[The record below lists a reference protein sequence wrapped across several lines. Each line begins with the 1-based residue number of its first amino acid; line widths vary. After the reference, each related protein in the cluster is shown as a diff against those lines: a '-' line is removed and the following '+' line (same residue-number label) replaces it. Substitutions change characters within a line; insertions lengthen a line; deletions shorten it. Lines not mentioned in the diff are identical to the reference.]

1 MPPSPLENSDDPLSV
16 VISSDGVALSA
27 VAALIS
33 ITVHRAVNTVPIAT
47 LVFADGNM
55 REGTFPLSDSALLK
69 PGTDIA
75 VQAGYGGAEATI
87 FAGIVVKHGITIGG
101 DNDARLVIE
110 CHDKA
115 VKMTVARKSTLHV
128 DTNDADILTALIG
141 TYGLTPEVSGAR
153 LAHAE
158 LIQHDCTDW
167 DFLLARA
174 AANGCLVIVTDGQV
188 AVAPPTTRGSA
199 ALKVTYGA
207 DLIEFEAELDARHQY
222 TGVQASAWE
231 GKTQSLLEGAVAGP
245 AQLNP
250 QGNLDSATLAE
261 VLGIGTVKWQTGAAL
276 PKEAL
281 DAWAKAR
288 QLASGLSRLRGRMR
302 FQGSA
307 LAEVGGLV
315 ELAGVGARF
324 SGPVFG
330 TGLTHRIEAGN
341 WTTDLE
347 FGMPVEGFNG
357 PPDPAVPAAVGR
369 APGIEGLQVGV
380 VLQLDADPAGEHR
393 VKVRLP
399 AAGVGGVWARLMQ
412 FQASNAFGALFVPEV
427 GDEVLLGFLSSD
439 PASPV
444 VLGSLY
450 SSQRPPPHALTAA
463 NDIKSIVTRSRSRLE
478 FNDKDK
484 TITVSTPG
492 RNTVVLSDRDQS
504 IVLTDQSGNLVR
516 LEPAGIT
523 LQSPK
528 NITIE
533 AKGAVSISAVGGL
546 ALRAN
551 ADVTVQGLN
560 IDCEAQVG
568 LTARGSAS
576 AELSAQGMTTVKG
589 AMVMIN

>member
-1 MPPSPLENSDDPLSV
+1 MPQSPLANSDEPLSV
-16 VISSDGVALSA
+16 MISSDGVALPG
-27 VAALIS
+27 VTALIS
-33 ITVHRAVNTVPIAT
+33 LTVRRAVNKVPTAT
-47 LVFADGNM
+47 LVFTDGNM
-55 REGTFPLSDSALLK
+55 PEGTFPLSDSALLK

-75 VQAGYGGAEATI
+75 VKAGHGGDGVTI
-87 FAGIVVKHGITIGG
+87 FSGVVVKHGITIGG

-115 VKMTVARKSTLHV
+115 VKMSVGRRSALHV
-128 DTNDADILTALIG
+128 DKNDADILMALIG
-141 TYGLTPEVSGAR
+141 SHGLTADVSGAG

-158 LIQHDCTDW
+158 LIQHDRTDW

-174 AANGCLVIVTDGQV
+174 AANGCLVIVTDGKV
-188 AVAPPTTRGSA
+188 AVAPPETSGNA
-199 ALKVTYGA
+199 ALKVTYGE
-207 DLIEFEAELDARHQY
+207 DLIEFQAELDARHQY

-261 VLGIGTVKWQTGAAL
+261 VLGVGTVKVQTGAAL
-276 PKEAL
+276 PKAAL

-288 QLASGLSRLRGRMR
+288 QLESGLSRLRGRMR

-315 ELAGVGARF
+315 ELAGVGERF
-324 SGPVFG
+324 SGTVLC
-330 TGLTHRIEAGN
+330 TGLTHRIEAGD
-341 WTTDLE
+341 WFTELE
-347 FGMPVEGFNG
+347 FGMPVDGFNRQ
-357 PPDPAVPAAVGR
+357 PEFVAPAAAGR
-369 APGIEGLQVGV
+369 APGIAGLHVGV

-399 AAGVGGVWARLMQ
+399 AAGVDGVWARLMQ
-412 FQASNAFGALFVPEV
+412 FEASNAFGAFFVPEL
-427 GDEVLLGFLSSD
+427 GDEVLLGFLSND

-450 SSQRPPPHALTAA
+450 SSKHPPAQELTAG
-463 NDIKSIVTRSRSRLE
+463 NDLKSIVTRCKSRLE

-484 TITVSTPG
+484 SITVSTPG
-492 RNTVVLSDRDQS
+492 RNTVVLSDTDQS
-504 IVLTDQSGNLVR
+504 IVLTDQSGNMVR
-516 LEPAGIT
+516 LEPAGVT
-523 LQSPK
+523 MQSPK

-533 AKGAVSISAVGGL
+533 AKGAVSISAVGAL
-546 ALRAN
+546 VLRAD
-551 ADVTVQGLN
+551 ADVKVQGLN
-560 IDCEAQVG
+560 IDCEAHVG
-568 LTARGSAS
+568 LAARGSAS